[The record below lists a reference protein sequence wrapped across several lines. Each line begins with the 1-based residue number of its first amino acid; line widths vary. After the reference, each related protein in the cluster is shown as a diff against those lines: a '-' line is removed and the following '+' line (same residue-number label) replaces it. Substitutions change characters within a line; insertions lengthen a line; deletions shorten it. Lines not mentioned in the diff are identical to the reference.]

1 MYEVNG
7 VKYDENNQK
16 INTEQNWNMQEQ
28 PQMGVPRNKRM
39 QENIA
44 EEVYMKLDEHMQKAL
59 SFHK

>member
-16 INTEQNWNMQEQ
+16 ISTEQNWNMQEQ
-28 PQMGVPRNKRM
+28 PQMGTTRNKRM

-44 EEVYMKLDEHMQKAL
+44 EEVYMKLDEHMQ
-59 SFHK
+59 STFQN

>member
-28 PQMGVPRNKRM
+28 PQMGTTRNKRM

-44 EEVYMKLDEHMQKAL
+44 EEANKRFKEVKEMCY
-59 SFHK
+59 